1 MNRRLDAVTA
11 RALRYG
17 LEAGLDT
24 DVAAREL
31 AGLANGRRLLEQA
44 RLRILRGLVARP
56 SPVGERS
63 CRLLERALVV
73 TIEPNRSRG
82 AARARIDAQGH

>member
-17 LEAGLDT
+17 LEPGLDA
-24 DVAAREL
+24 DVAACEL
-31 AGLANGRRLLEQA
+31 AGLADGWLLEQA

-73 TIEPNRSRG
+73 AIEPNRSRG
-82 AARARIDAQGH
+82 AARARIDAQGL